1 MTEARDS
8 IESLENRDPTVFEI
22 RKADHKKKFTTGIPE
37 RTQIT
42 MFDLVRISHRSAQW
56 NRGVVVPNGP
66 QGNLSTF
73 VYNNPINIRIRAL

>member
-8 IESLENRDPTVFEI
+8 IESLENRDPTVFEV

-42 MFDLVRISHRSAQW
+42 MFDLVRINVSMSNSKQHIK
-56 NRGVVVPNGP
+56 
-66 QGNLSTF
+66 
-73 VYNNPINIRIRAL
+73 Y